1 MSSYFQYYTRRSHTN
16 YISQKY
22 NRETIEYFLDSFS
35 SSANVRSSTGFPLTI
50 EIRHKAALCEE
61 NNDRLMNDDVSRI
74 HSIAP
79 QLDNKAT
86 ASEDYSVINDHI
98 CQTKDGDIISCTKH
112 LSDKAALTETV
123 GNNAHESLEKDE
135 NIKPERKVSPIY
147 QVEDDDNMSFDRERI
162 SKVEPI
168 YQVEDEDNISYD
180 NEQMNKFDS
189 IDHIKNNTHK
199 CMNEIALT
207 ISTKSSSDDGDV
219 NYQMTEFSDDNEQSG
234 SGLNATSEELDGQL
248 SIDASAVDLNFQQ
261 SETWLDDQSYSRNSE
276 SQIDLKSSK
285 DRYLKHQSPASLTQ
299 LFTAMTN
306 NTHLMDLKV
315 CERQPEKRDKMP
327 PYLEITRCE
336 I

>member
-1 MSSYFQYYTRRSHTN
+1 
-16 YISQKY
+16 
-22 NRETIEYFLDSFS
+22 
-35 SSANVRSSTGFPLTI
+35 
-50 EIRHKAALCEE
+50 
-61 NNDRLMNDDVSRI
+61 
-74 HSIAP
+74 
-79 QLDNKAT
+79 
-86 ASEDYSVINDHI
+86 
-98 CQTKDGDIISCTKH
+98 
-112 LSDKAALTETV
+112 
-123 GNNAHESLEKDE
+123 
-135 NIKPERKVSPIY
+135 
-147 QVEDDDNMSFDRERI
+147 MSFDRERI